1 MNEWRRYE
9 LEESVSK
16 DHGGYK
22 QDLCAISVVEYVE
35 MELETPHQDI

>member
-22 QDLCAISVVEYVE
+22 QDLCAISVVEDVE
-35 MELETPHQDI
+35 MELETPHQEI